1 MTRQQEYEARLLLQT
16 RQIRICRIMILIL
29 FLSLW
34 ELTASLG
41 LINRFIFSSPSQILF
56 CLWNMLLDKSLF
68 LHTGVTLTETLLS
81 FLLCTLISLLTA
93 LFLWSSPF
101 AAQIFEPFLVLLN
114 SLPKSALAPL
124 LLVWLGNRMRTV
136 IVAAVSIAV
145 FGSVMTLYTGFNQM
159 DPDKIRLIYA
169 LGGAKKEVLT
179 KVLLPGSL
187 PLLMSTMKVNIGLC
201 LVGVIIGE
209 FIGARQGLGYLII
222 YGSQTFQQVCI
233 LKLFPCSILHI
244 SSFTL
249 LFPVTAAFSFLS
261 TSYNETFSDFPS
273 KKKIFF

>member
-34 ELTASLG
+34 ELTTSLG

-114 SLPKSALAPL
+114 RIRIIIRQIRIWRVCKRRRASYSCC
-124 LLVWLGNRMRTV
+124 LV
-136 IVAAVSIAV
+136 I
-145 FGSVMTLYTGFNQM
+145 FYQ
-159 DPDKIRLIYA
+159 
-169 LGGAKKEVLT
+169 
-179 KVLLPGSL
+179 LLP
-187 PLLMSTMKVNIGLC
+187 
-201 LVGVIIGE
+201 
-209 FIGARQGLGYLII
+209 
-222 YGSQTFQQVCI
+222 
-233 LKLFPCSILHI
+233 
-244 SSFTL
+244 
-249 LFPVTAAFSFLS
+249 
-261 TSYNETFSDFPS
+261 
-273 KKKIFF
+273 

>member
-145 FGSVMTLYTGFNQM
+145 FGSVMTLYTGFNH
-159 DPDKIRLIYA
+159 
-169 LGGAKKEVLT
+169 
-179 KVLLPGSL
+179 GSRQN
-187 PLLMSTMKVNIGLC
+187 TFDLC
-201 LVGVIIGE
+201 LRRRKKRGTYQGSSSWKPSSVNEHYESKYRSLSGRCDHRGI
-209 FIGARQGLGYLII
+209 FKRQSRTWLPHHL
-222 YGSQTFQQVCI
+222 C
-233 LKLFPCSILHI
+233 FPDL
-244 SSFTL
+244 
-249 LFPVTAAFSFLS
+249 
-261 TSYNETFSDFPS
+261 
-273 KKKIFF
+273 

>member
-1 MTRQQEYEARLLLQT
+1 MTRHQEYEARLLLQT

-34 ELTASLG
+34 ELTTSLG

-124 LLVWLGNRMRTV
+124 FLRRLRHKSN
-136 IVAAVSIAV
+136 V
-145 FGSVMTLYTGFNQM
+145 FCL
-159 DPDKIRLIYA
+159 DPS
-169 LGGAKKEVLT
+169 G
-179 KVLLPGSL
+179 
-187 PLLMSTMKVNIGLC
+187 
-201 LVGVIIGE
+201 
-209 FIGARQGLGYLII
+209 
-222 YGSQTFQQVCI
+222 
-233 LKLFPCSILHI
+233 
-244 SSFTL
+244 
-249 LFPVTAAFSFLS
+249 
-261 TSYNETFSDFPS
+261 
-273 KKKIFF
+273 